1 MLNAFWYVSQRNP
14 GVVEGIYLH
23 SKDVIETSIPT
34 LKINILSKNKKSE
47 TFEADDIKLTFIQEM
62 EE

>member
-14 GVVEGIYLH
+14 GVVEGIYLY

-34 LKINILSKNKKSE
+34 LKINILSITKNQI
-47 TFEADDIKLTFIQEM
+47 FEADDIKLTFLQEM